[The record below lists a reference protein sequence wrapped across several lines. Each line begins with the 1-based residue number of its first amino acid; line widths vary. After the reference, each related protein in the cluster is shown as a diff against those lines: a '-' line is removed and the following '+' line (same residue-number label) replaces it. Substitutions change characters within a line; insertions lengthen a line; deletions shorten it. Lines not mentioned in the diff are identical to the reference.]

1 MNWFEAITGFSEAS
15 YSQTQQR
22 LKVIKGQ
29 LTSKVSTGSF
39 AVGSLET
46 PTLGELRKQTAN
58 LKPAARSTIAIVRG
72 DVRKLH
78 ADPANAGALF

>member
-15 YSQTQQR
+15 YTQTQQR
-22 LKVIKGQ
+22 LRVVNGQ
-29 LTSKVSTGSF
+29 LTSEVSPRSF

-46 PTLGELRKQTAN
+46 PTLGELRKRTAN